1 MTAIVASIYR
11 QEPESTEAAG
21 LTSVSPS
28 RRAVWVGRGL
38 TALAAAFLAF
48 DASVKVLALPI
59 AADATAKLGWPV
71 EVVPTIG
78 AVQIICLVAYLIP
91 RTAPLGAILWT
102 GYLGGAVAT
111 HVRVGNPMFETI
123 FPIIV
128 ATILWTGLWLRDRRV
143 RGLTA

>member
-1 MTAIVASIYR
+1 MIAIAASMQY
-11 QEPESTEAAG
+11 PESE
-21 LTSVSPS
+21 S
-28 RRAVWVGRGL
+28 RAAVWTGRGL
-38 TALAAAFLAF
+38 SALGAVFLAF

-71 EVVPTIG
+71 DVMLMIG
-78 AVQIICLVAYLIP
+78 AIEIVCLVAYLIP

-111 HVRVGNPMFETI
+111 HVRVGNPPFETI

-128 ATILWTGLWLRDRRV
+128 AAILWTGLWLRDHRV
-143 RGLTA
+143 RALTA